1 MPIEKVMEEAMRS
14 LSRIQ
19 ERTQLP
25 YAWFAATFLQKL
37 FKSMFSGIYIDKA
50 SLEKVNMHKYGKLGG
65 GDRSCRSILDPSICQ
80 K

>member
-1 MPIEKVMEEAMRS
+1 MPAEKVMEEAMRS

-50 SLEKVNMHKYGKLGG
+50 SLEKVNMYKYSKLL
-65 GDRSCRSILDPSICQ
+65 DCSCSLILDPSICQ

>member
-1 MPIEKVMEEAMRS
+1 MIIQVSERSGMPVEKVMEEAMRS

-37 FKSMFSGIYIDKA
+37 FKNMFSGIYIDKA
-50 SLEKVNMHKYGKLGG
+50 SLKKVNMYKYRHNLTTHACG
-65 GDRSCRSILDPSICQ
+65 
-80 K
+80 